1 MSARSV
7 SESSSASS
15 NVSDEGEWL
24 DVENDDEEEAIPIVS
39 LFDTQRTFSSWA
51 EMLDSCKRE
60 HGFDLVAT
68 IRDLKLDF
76 HGAVKLVNFVR
87 SRVRDGQPVP
97 QQLAAA
103 DFVDDDAYFKP
114 VLDNDGLLVALD
126 EILDSDLV
134 RAAAAAGQQQQQQQ
148 PEDGSREE
156 ELLTQ
161 KQALEAELEA
171 VRTQFQN
178 YRLAV
183 QETLDRR
190 WGDDEEPSPAKGKA
204 GPEDRGN
211 YYFESYAY
219 NDIHETMLKDTV
231 RTEAYRDFIYNN
243 KDIFKGKVVLDI
255 GCGTGILSMFCA
267 KAGAAR
273 VIAVDKSDII
283 KKATENIFNNGLSD
297 VITCVKGGIEDVT
310 LPVDQVDIIVSE
322 WMGYCLLYEAMLPSV
337 LYARDRYLKPDG
349 LLVPSSATLWMAPVQ
364 DAEYMMEHISYWR
377 DVYGFDMKA
386 MQEGIFDE
394 VRVEAVPKTALS
406 GEPYPF
412 KVLDLHTVKPE
423 ELSFTAKWES
433 RLSRPSEGL
442 DGFLIWFDNFFAT
455 SRAEPVPEPFT
466 TPEDFIKAK
475 PGNVAFTTGPSGTV
489 THWKQGLLLVPQG
502 STPSKLPERI
512 SGEVTFAALEE
523 NARALRVDVTCSFEG
538 QPTASQEKKWSW
550 KLD

>member
-7 SESSSASS
+7 SESSSATS

-24 DVENDDEEEAIPIVS
+24 DVENDEEATTIVS
-39 LFDTQRTFSSWA
+39 LFDAQTFSSWA
-51 EMLDSCKRE
+51 EMLDSCKTH
-60 HGFDLVAT
+60 HGFDLIAT
-68 IRDLKLDF
+68 IRDLQLDF
-76 HGAVKLVNFVR
+76 HGAVKLLNFVR
-87 SRVRDGQPVP
+87 SQVRDQQPVP
-97 QQLAAA
+97 KSLALA
-103 DFVDDDAYFKP
+103 DFEDDAYFKP
-114 VLDNDGLLVALD
+114 VLDNDALIVSLD

-134 RAAAAAGQQQQQQQ
+134 KAGGGGAASQA
-148 PEDGSREE
+148 DGSSR
-156 ELLTQ
+156 ELLAQ
-161 KQALEAELEA
+161 KQALEAELES
-171 VRTQFQN
+171 VRTQFSN

-190 WGDDEEPSPAKGKA
+190 WGDDEEQSPAKGKA
-204 GPEDRGN
+204 GGEERGN

-243 KDIFKGKVVLDI
+243 KHIFKGKVVLDI

-297 VITCVKGGIEDVT
+297 IITCVKGGIEDVT

-349 LLVPSSATLWMAPVQ
+349 LLVPSSATLWIAPVK
-364 DAEYMMEHISYWR
+364 DTDYMLEHISYWR

-394 VRVEAVPKTALS
+394 VRVEALS
-406 GEPYPF
+406 TKSLNGEPYPF

-433 RLSRPSEGL
+433 RLSQPSEGL

-455 SRAEPVPEPFT
+455 SRDEPVPEPFT
-466 TPEDFIKAK
+466 TPEDFVKAK
-475 PGNVAFTTGPSGTV
+475 QGNVAFTTGPSGTV
-489 THWKQGLLLVPQG
+489 THWKQGLLLVPQE
-502 STPSKLPERI
+502 TAPSKLPETV
-512 SGEVTFAALEE
+512 SGQVTFAALED
-523 NARALRVDVTCSFEG
+523 NARALNIDVTCSAEG
-538 QPTASQEKKWSW
+538 QATASQEKKWSW

>member
-15 NVSDEGEWL
+15 NISDEGEWL
-24 DVENDDEEEAIPIVS
+24 DIENDEEEAIPVVS
-39 LFDTQRTFSSWA
+39 LFDTQRTFPSWA

-87 SRVRDGQPVP
+87 SRVRDGQPLP
-97 QQLAAA
+97 QKLAAA
-103 DFVDDDAYFKP
+103 DFEDDAFFKP
-114 VLDNDGLLVALD
+114 VLDGDALIVALD

-134 RAAAAAGQQQQQQQ
+134 KAGNGGGDAAAAAQL
-148 PEDGSREE
+148 DGSRG

-171 VRTQFQN
+171 VRTQFSN

-204 GPEDRGN
+204 GGEDRGN

-297 VITCVKGGIEDVT
+297 VITCVKGGIEDVK

-394 VRVEAVPKTALS
+394 VRVEAVPKSALS

-423 ELSFTAKWES
+423 ELSFTANWES

-502 STPSKLPERI
+502 STPSKLPETV
-512 SGEVTFAALEE
+512 SGQVTFAALEE
-523 NARALRVDVTCSFEG
+523 NARALRIDVTCSFEG
-538 QPTASQEKKWSW
+538 QPAASQEKKEKKWSW

>member
-24 DVENDDEEEAIPIVS
+24 DVENDEEEAIPIVS
-39 LFDTQRTFSSWA
+39 LFDTQKTFPSWQ
-51 EMLDSCKRE
+51 EMLDSCKRY
-60 HGFDLVAT
+60 HGFDLIAT

-76 HGAVKLVNFVR
+76 HGAVKLVNFIR
-87 SRVRDGQPVP
+87 SRVRDQQPVP
-97 QQLAAA
+97 QSLTVA
-103 DFVDDDAYFKP
+103 DFDDDAYFKP
-114 VLDNDGLLVALD
+114 VLDNDALIVSLD

-134 RAAAAAGQQQQQQQ
+134 KAAADDAAGAAQ
-148 PEDGSREE
+148 RE

-171 VRTQFQN
+171 VRTQFSN

-190 WGDDEEPSPAKGKA
+190 WGDDEEQSPAAMGKA

-283 KKATENIFNNGLSD
+283 KKATENIFNNGLSN
-297 VITCVKGGIEDVT
+297 VITCVKGGIEDVK

-364 DAEYMMEHISYWR
+364 DADYMMEHISYWR

-394 VRVEAVPKTALS
+394 VRVEAVNKSALS

-455 SRAEPVPEPFT
+455 SRDEPVPEPFT
-466 TPEDFIKAK
+466 TPEDFVKAK

-502 STPSKLPERI
+502 SAPSKLPETV

-523 NARALRVDVTCSFEG
+523 NARALRIDVTCSFGG
-538 QPTASQEKKWSW
+538 QPTAASQEKKWSW